1 MVTTDTQTFSMN
13 GSDTLGFSIVGT
25 NGNAGA
31 DIQVGQTGGNI
42 TDAAIVLTGDKY
54 ESRQVNVQSG
64 LLEIGQNTI
73 LGTDDS
79 ILTIGS
85 SNASDG
91 TVTASVNNR
100 GQSTMTLPSIPVHRW
115 TTGITLMEMFLS
127 MHHPF

>member
-1 MVTTDTQTFSMN
+1 MN

-31 DIQVGQTGGNI
+31 DIQVGQAGGNI

-85 SNASDG
+85 SNASNG